1 MNDLKCPDT
10 CHKQTKLFENEEE
23 VIKDDHIVFKDATDK
38 EELLRSDLVGV
49 PLFQQPESF

>member
-23 VIKDDHIVFKDATDK
+23 VIKDDHIVFIDATDK

>member
-1 MNDLKCPDT
+1 MNDLKCSNT
-10 CHKQTKLFENEEE
+10 CHKQTKVFENEEE
-23 VIKDDHIVFKDATDK
+23 VIKDDHIVFIDATDK